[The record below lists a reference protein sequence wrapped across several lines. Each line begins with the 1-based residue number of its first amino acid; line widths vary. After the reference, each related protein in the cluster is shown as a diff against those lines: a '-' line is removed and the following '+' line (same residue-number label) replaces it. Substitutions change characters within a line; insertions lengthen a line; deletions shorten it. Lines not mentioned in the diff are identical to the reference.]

1 MKRIIIL
8 VLVIFLLFGNVAFCK
23 DLEDGLKGVLLK
35 DFETEEIL
43 YSSNIN
49 TEMSIASITK
59 LMTYLIIMD
68 SIMEGKIKID
78 DIVTISKNAASE
90 WGSSFNLKPLEKIK
104 LNTLIK
110 SIMIVS
116 ANDSC
121 VAVAEHIS
129 GSEEKFVSLM
139 NEKAK
144 KIGLNNTK
152 YINSNG
158 LPEKNGQNTMTI
170 NDVFKLTKHVIKKY
184 PSTLNITKI
193 KKLKVE
199 NRNFSKENTN
209 PLLKEIK
216 DVDGLKTG
224 YTDDAG
230 YCLVSTINKKESN
243 LNGKPF
249 RLIGIVMGAKSK
261 EIRKNKSIEL
271 LNYGMK
277 NFEMKKIVE
286 KKDIIKTVE
295 VFNSADKHVDIYPRD
310 DLCLLVKKGTE
321 IKKEIFIKNDIKA
334 PLKKGDKVG
343 RLTIFYNNKA
353 KVVELIVNKDIEK
366 ANFLIRFIRYIQ
378 NK

>member
-8 VLVIFLLFGNVAFCK
+8 VLVISLLFGNVAFSK
-23 DLEDGLKGVLLK
+23 DLEDGLKGILLK

-59 LMTYLIIMD
+59 LMTYLVIMD
-68 SIMEGKIKID
+68 SIMEGKVKID
-78 DIVTISKNAASE
+78 DTVTISKNAASE
-90 WGSSFNLKPLEKIK
+90 WGSSFNLKSLEKVK

-110 SIMIVS
+110 SIMIAS

-129 GSEEKFVSLM
+129 ESEEKFVSLM
-139 NEKAK
+139 NKKAK
-144 KIGLNNTK
+144 EIGLNNTK

-170 NDVFKLTKHVIKKY
+170 NDVFKLAKHVIKKY

-193 KKLKVE
+193 KELKVD

-209 PLLKEIK
+209 PLLKEISG
-216 DVDGLKTG
+216 VDGLKTG
-224 YTDDAG
+224 YTNDAG
-230 YCLVSTINKKESN
+230 YCLVSTINIKKSN
-243 LNGKPF
+243 INDKPF

-261 EIRKNKSIEL
+261 DVRKNKSMEL

-277 NFEMKKIVE
+277 NFQMKKIVE

-295 VFNSADKHVDIYPRD
+295 VFDSIEKYVDIYPKD
-310 DLCLLVKKGTE
+310 DLCLFIKKGTE
-321 IKKEIFIKNDIKA
+321 IKKEIFIKKDIKA

-353 KVVELIVNKDIEK
+353 KVVDLIVNKDIEK
-366 ANFLIRFIRYIQ
+366 VNFLIRFIRYIQ